1 MSDET
6 TARTNLRD
14 ALAIDRT
21 PVFDER
27 YSLELRALVYA
38 VLALNNT
45 MADIAQRLD
54 EVQSVIARAK

>member
-1 MSDET
+1 MTDET
-6 TARTNLRD
+6 TARQNLRD

-38 VLALNNT
+38 VLALNAT
-45 MADIAQRLD
+45 LEDLVQRVH